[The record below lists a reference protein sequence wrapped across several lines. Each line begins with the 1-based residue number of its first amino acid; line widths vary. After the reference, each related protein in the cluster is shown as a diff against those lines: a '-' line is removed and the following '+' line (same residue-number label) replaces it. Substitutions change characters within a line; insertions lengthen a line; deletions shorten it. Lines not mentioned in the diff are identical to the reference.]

1 MINFTKL
8 IASVAL
14 LTSFASFSLEI
25 KADDYLG
32 NTIPDLGK
40 SLNTFGKIT
49 ETELPPKLSILV
61 WNLYK
66 GQSKN
71 FKNEYK
77 RLSQNK
83 TLILAQEMYLST
95 QGLAQLNR
103 QSEYQY
109 VTATSFIK
117 TASQTHTGTF
127 TAAKALKVNASM
139 IRSQATEPVVA
150 TPKTTVLTTYK
161 IRGLNKR
168 LLVINTHAVNFV
180 SDADYISEMNRIANT
195 VTLFKGAVIW
205 AGDFNS
211 WNMKRFQYFKNLLS
225 TLNLKSTALIPDERL
240 TFNGFKLDH
249 FYSTKDV
256 YIASA
261 LSLKSDNGSDHSP
274 MEFEVEIL

>member
-14 LTSFASFSLEI
+14 LTSFALEI

-32 NTIPDLGK
+32 NTIPDLSK
-40 SLNTFGKIT
+40 SLNTFGKIK
-49 ETELPPKLSILV
+49 EAELPTKLNILV

-71 FKNEYK
+71 FKHEYR
-77 RLSQNK
+77 RLAQGK
-83 TLILAQEMYLST
+83 DLILAQEMYLNT
-95 QGLAQLNR
+95 QELKQLNY
-103 QSEYQY
+103 QSDYQY

-127 TAAKALKVNASM
+127 TAAKAQRINANM
-139 IRSQATEPVVA
+139 IRSEAAEPVVG
-150 TPKTTVLTTYK
+150 TPKTSVLTTYK
-161 IRGLNKR
+161 IRGTNKR
-168 LLVINTHAVNFV
+168 LLVVNTHAVNFV
-180 SDADYISEMNRIANT
+180 SDADYVNEMNRIANT
-195 VTLFKGAVIW
+195 ISLFKGAVIW

-211 WNMKRFQYFKNLLS
+211 WNMNRFQYFKNLIA
-225 TLNLKSTALIPDERL
+225 TMHLKSTALIPDERL

-249 FYSTKDV
+249 FYSTSDI

-274 MEFEVEIL
+274 MEFAVEIL

>member
-14 LTSFASFSLEI
+14 LTSFALEI

-40 SLNTFGKIT
+40 SLNTFGKIK
-49 ETELPPKLSILV
+49 ETELPPKLNILV

-66 GQSKN
+66 GQSQN
-71 FKNEYK
+71 FKNEYR
-77 RLSQNK
+77 RLTAGK
-83 TLILAQEMYLST
+83 DLILAQEMYLNT
-95 QGLAQLNR
+95 LALKKLNT

-127 TAAKALKVNASM
+127 TAAKAQRMSANM
-139 IRSQATEPVVA
+139 IRSEATEPVVG
-150 TPKTTVLTTYK
+150 TPKTTVLTSYK
-161 IRGLNKR
+161 IRGTDKR
-168 LLVINTHAVNFV
+168 LLVVNTHAVNFV
-180 SDADYISEMNRIANT
+180 SDAAYVSEMNRIANM

-211 WNMKRFQYFKNLLS
+211 WNMNRFQYFKNLIV
-225 TLNLKSTALIPDERL
+225 TLNLKSTAMIPDERL
-240 TFNGFKLDH
+240 TFNGFALDH
-249 FYSTKDV
+249 FYSTSDV

-274 MEFEVEIL
+274 MEFAVEIL